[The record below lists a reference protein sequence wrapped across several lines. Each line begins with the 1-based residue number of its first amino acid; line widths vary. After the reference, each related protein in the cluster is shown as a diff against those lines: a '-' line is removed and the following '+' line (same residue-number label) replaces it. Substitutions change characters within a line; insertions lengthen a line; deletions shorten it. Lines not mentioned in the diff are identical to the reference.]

1 MHLPRLENRWWRRL
15 PTILACYPLGWL
27 ALAYLFAARAW
38 WVLGRWPSADRPD
51 PSDLGFTLHQGAILL
66 GLVALPM
73 FALATV
79 VLAVGGRRFGM
90 DRRLGPTLTLLVVS
104 IGLLIGLTQIDPGGV
119 FGWFAD

>member
-1 MHLPRLENRWWRRL
+1 
-15 PTILACYPLGWL
+15 
-27 ALAYLFAARAW
+27 
-38 WVLGRWPSADRPD
+38 
-51 PSDLGFTLHQGAILL
+51 
-66 GLVALPM
+66 M